1 MRYIDMTHARSLA
14 VLAFL
19 GITGCVDAGP
29 GVEPAAQ
36 STRASELSSAVAAA
50 PRTCQFV
57 WLCEQDCPG
66 FNPGAATN
74 VEHMYCSD
82 GSDTIIQKTDCANG
96 CF

>member
-1 MRYIDMTHARSLA
+1 MSSARMLVALASLA
-14 VLAFL
+14 VA
-19 GITGCVDAGP
+19 GCVDRGP
-29 GVEPAAQ
+29 AIEPAAQ
-36 STRASELSSAVAAA
+36 SAQSVQASELSSAAAAA
-50 PRTCQFV
+50 PRTCDFV

-74 VEHMYCSD
+74 VEHMFCSD